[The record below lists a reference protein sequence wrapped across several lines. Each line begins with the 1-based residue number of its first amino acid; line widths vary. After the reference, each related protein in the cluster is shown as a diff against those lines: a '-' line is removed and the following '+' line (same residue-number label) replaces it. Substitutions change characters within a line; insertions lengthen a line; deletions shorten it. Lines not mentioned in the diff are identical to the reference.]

1 MKNTQ
6 EHLGDY
12 KTPQELINRLEVLEK
27 STTGPEEKCKK

>member
-27 STTGPEEKCKK
+27 RKDLI